1 MQKYLVIDACQ
12 FSANYNYCLLDAL
25 AKRGLSVVYA
35 TTEFAHGYMPDPE
48 RVEVRRCF
56 FLLAR
61 LAGRVSSWRLVRR
74 FLRAVEYPVDWIW
87 LLVYILVKRI
97 KVVHFM
103 WAVSPWLDYRVM
115 RLLRVVG
122 CKVVYTAHNPFP
134 HEQKEGDARKYS
146 KIYLTADR
154 IITLTQYSKNE
165 IIRHCGV
172 GSDKISMIPHGDYSP
187 IFGRYVIN
195 ESLASAVR
203 QKAAGRKIIAFL
215 GHIRPYK
222 GVEFFIDAFA
232 LIERRL
238 PRPFF
243 LIAGSLLVGNKK
255 QLELRLTQGCSP
267 DSLWADIRFLPVEDL
282 KAYLSVID
290 VLVQPYVCASQSGN
304 TAMAYAAG
312 VPVVSTNVGGL
323 AEMTEDGQTGYIIPP
338 ANPEAIAEAVAKCF
352 EGDNYVR
359 LSRNAR
365 RVADERFG
373 WGAIA
378 DQTAQV
384 YRIAAETT
392 SKPGNSIV
400 NLMV

>member
-1 MQKYLVIDACQ
+1 MKTVLVIDSCQ

-25 AKRGLSVVYA
+25 AKRGLSVAYA

-48 RVEVRRCF
+48 RVEVLRCF
-56 FLLAR
+56 FFLAR
-61 LAGRVSSWRLVRR
+61 LAARVTSRRLVRR
-74 FLRAVEYPVDWIW
+74 LFRAVEYPVDWAW
-87 LLVYILVKRI
+87 LLVYIMAKHI

-115 RLLRVVG
+115 RFLRVVG
-122 CKVVYTAHNPFP
+122 RKVVYTAHNPFP

-154 IITLTQYSKNE
+154 IITLTQYSKDE
-165 IIRHCGV
+165 IVKRCGV
-172 GSDKISMIPHGDYSP
+172 SGDKIAVIPHGDYSP
-187 IFGRYVIN
+187 IFGRYAIN

-222 GVEFFIDAFA
+222 GVEFFIESFA
-232 LIERRL
+232 LIEKRL

-243 LIAGSLLVGNKK
+243 LIAGSLLVGNKE
-255 QLELRLTQGCSP
+255 QLELKLAESCSP

-290 VLVQPYVCASQSGN
+290 VLVQPYVSASQSGN
-304 TAMAYAAG
+304 TAMAYAAS

-323 AEMTEDGQTGYIIPP
+323 AEMTEDGQTGYVIPP

-352 EGDNYVR
+352 EGGNYAK
-359 LSRNAR
+359 LSQNAR
-365 RVADERFG
+365 QAADSRFG
-373 WGAIA
+373 WSTIA
-378 DQTAQV
+378 EQTARV
-384 YRIAAETT
+384 YE
-392 SKPGNSIV
+392 G
-400 NLMV
+400 LF